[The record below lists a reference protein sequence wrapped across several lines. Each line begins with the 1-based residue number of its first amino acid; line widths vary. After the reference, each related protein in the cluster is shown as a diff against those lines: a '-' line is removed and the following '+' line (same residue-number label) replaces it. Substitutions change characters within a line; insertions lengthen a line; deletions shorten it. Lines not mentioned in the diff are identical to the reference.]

1 VGASAPVVRIQ
12 AQGMGLAPASESN
25 PAKRERSA
33 LLAAEVDAKRK
44 LAEWID
50 GAYVEAVT
58 IVGDGAVLTETIRL
72 LVKAKLPGTTVVEQR
87 YDAAAGVGWVTVEMV
102 VQP

>member
-1 VGASAPVVRIQ
+1 
-12 AQGMGLAPASESN
+12 MGLAPANESN
-25 PAKRERSA
+25 AAKRERSA

-50 GAYVEAVT
+50 GDYIEAVT
-58 IVGDGAVLTETIRL
+58 IVGAGEVLTDEIRVI
-72 LVKAKLPGTTVVEQR
+72 VKAKLPGTTVVEQR
-87 YDAAAGVGWVTVEMV
+87 YDAAAGVGWVTVEMI